1 MEEVTNINE
10 ITDINRI
17 TENPRDFQIHSD
29 VKNLEL
35 YTEDYPFKLSL
46 RIKNFTDESSYV
58 KFVRN
63 CEKLFRSCLEYK
75 LWRDYIT
82 DVLRFNSCAVTN
94 ESIDQCTIEIH
105 HHVPSLF
112 ILMKTLVNECIET
125 TTPFSTFDICLKA
138 IEVHFSNKIG
148 FICLLSSIHEK
159 FTNGYLDIPI
169 ELIKGN
175 YKDFLTSYSK
185 YISEEDMEVVNK
197 RLATNLQ
204 NCTSSSW
211 KKDEYP
217 GLMDE
222 KKIDV

>member
-1 MEEVTNINE
+1 MEEVNNISEITNINE
-10 ITDINRI
+10 IIESPTN
-17 TENPRDFQIHSD
+17 FQIHSD

-58 KFVRN
+58 RFVRN
-63 CEKLFRSCLEYK
+63 CEKLFRTCLEYR
-75 LWRDYIT
+75 LWKNYIT
-82 DVLRFNSCAVTN
+82 DVLRFNTCMITN
-94 ESIDQCTIEIH
+94 EKMDEVNIEIH

-112 ILMKTLVNECIET
+112 ILMKTLVNECIDT
-125 TTPFSTFDICLKA
+125 TSPFSTFDICLKA

-148 FICLLSSIHEK
+148 FIPLLSSIHEK

-175 YKDFLTSYSK
+175 YKEFLSSYAK
-185 YISEEDMEVVNK
+185 FISEEDMDVINK
-197 RLATNLQ
+197 RLATNFQ
-204 NCTSSSW
+204 NYNATNW

-217 GLMDE
+217 GIENARTNL
-222 KKIDV
+222 